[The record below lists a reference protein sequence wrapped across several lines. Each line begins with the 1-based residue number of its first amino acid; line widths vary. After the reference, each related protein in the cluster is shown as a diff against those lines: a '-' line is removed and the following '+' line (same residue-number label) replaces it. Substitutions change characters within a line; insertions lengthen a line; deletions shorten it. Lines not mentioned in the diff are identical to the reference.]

1 MRVDFSE
8 VVDVEEFVS
17 VPEGTYSCRLCDVH
31 ESTTR
36 DGNPRLWFRLVV
48 DSGDHAGKLA
58 AVDGI
63 SLTPRAMS
71 RAKHV
76 LDKLGFD
83 VSGEVELT
91 PESLDGR
98 RVQVQIVLEE
108 REDPEAGRRQ
118 VRNRVPYRGYESAD
132 SEAEP
137 VPWDQRSA

>member
-1 MRVDFSE
+1 MSGRVRIAFMGIHGSAK
-8 VVDVEEFVS
+8 
-17 VPEGTYSCRLCDVH
+17 
-31 ESTTR
+31 TTQAQ
-36 DGNPRLWFRLVV
+36 LI
-48 DSGDHAGKLA
+48 HAGKLA

-63 SLTPRAMS
+63 SLSPRAMS
-71 RAKHV
+71 HAKHV

-108 REDPEAGRRQ
+108 REDPATGRRQ